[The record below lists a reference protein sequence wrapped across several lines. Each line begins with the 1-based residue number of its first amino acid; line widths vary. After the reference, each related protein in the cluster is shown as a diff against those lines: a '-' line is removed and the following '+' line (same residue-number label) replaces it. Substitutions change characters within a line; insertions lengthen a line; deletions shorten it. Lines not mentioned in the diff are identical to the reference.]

1 MEWIDNNRNAPDFEE
16 QLFIVQQ
23 SAGGGGAGG
32 SGKPSAFAGL
42 TKEEKAAKLKEMQR
56 VAREKRMKEEAEN
69 AAENERNRA
78 RMDKELAAA
87 KRIADEQEFTRAI
100 EA

>member
-1 MEWIDNNRNAPDFEE
+1 
-16 QLFIVQQ
+16 
-23 SAGGGGAGG
+23 
-32 SGKPSAFAGL
+32 
-42 TKEEKAAKLKEMQR
+42 
-56 VAREKRMKEEAEN
+56 MKEEAEN

-87 KRIADEQEFTRAI
+87 KRIADEQEFTRNI

>member
-23 SAGGGGAGG
+23 SAGGGAGG

-42 TKEEKAAKLKEMQR
+42 TKEEKAAKIKEMQAK
-56 VAREKRMKEEAEN
+56 AREKRMKEEAEN

-87 KRIADEQEFTRAI
+87 KRIADEQEFARAI